1 MSVPAKLCFGSFEVD
16 FENRE
21 LRKHGIR
28 IKLQRK
34 PFQILEF
41 LLQRRGQLVLRS
53 DLAQLLWPGM
63 HVSFDRSLNTAV
75 NALRRALGDTS
86 RNARF
91 IETRTGLGYLF
102 LASVEVV
109 HGAGSA
115 QPEAGIQL
123 VRSNAAG
130 AEAPQDCLKGRY
142 FCHKLTEED
151 LHKGVAHFNAALAQN
166 SNCAFAYAGLADA
179 YCLSALLNM
188 APAGEIYPR
197 AKEMAL
203 NALRARQDLG
213 DGHAALASV
222 KRLFEWDWAGA
233 EAEYLTALVLSSNCA
248 TTHQQ
253 YGAYLAAT
261 GKAEEAL
268 RELRRSEEIDPL
280 SPMVNVGVAWGL
292 YVARDFQGASEQSWK
307 VLAMEPKF
315 GAAQYTLGLAYA
327 QLGLTEDAIVEL
339 HNARTCAGDQPA
351 VLAALAHTYACAG
364 ELREAAGMLGELEDL
379 SGQRYVSPYWLALVS
394 AGMGDRARA
403 LELLGRAYAE
413 RDVWLTWLGVDPRFD
428 ALRDE
433 PRLQELLRRIGLGR

>member
-1 MSVPAKLCFGSFEVD
+1 MSVTGKLCFGPFEVD

-41 LLQRRGQLVLRS
+41 LLQRRGQLVLRT

-91 IETRTGLGYLF
+91 IETRTGLGYMF
-102 LASVEVV
+102 MAPVKVV

-115 QPEAGIQL
+115 QPEAGIQV

-203 NALRARQDLG
+203 NALSARQDLG
-213 DGHAALASV
+213 DAHASLASV

-248 TTHQQ
+248 MTHQQ

-364 ELREAAGMLGELEDL
+364 ELSEAAAMLGELENL
-379 SGQRYVSPYWLALVS
+379 SEQRYVSPYWLALVY

-428 ALRDE
+428 ALREE